1 MARTDIAS
9 RLIEATPETIYAAM
23 TDADALVQWLP
34 PGDMSGEMLEFDP
47 APGGHYRMK
56 LRYRSRAIA
65 GKSGDGADIV
75 LVRYLDLVPGALV
88 SQAVDFVADDP
99 AFVGTMAM
107 HWILEARPEGTLV
120 TIRAENVPPGIAAED
135 HEAGLAASLDNL
147 ARFTQI

>member
-56 LRYRSRAIA
+56 LRYRNRAVA

-99 AFVGTMAM
+99 AFAGTMAM